1 MGDDE
6 LRDELVTLLVAGHET
21 TATALSWAL
30 ERVLRHPAAL
40 ERLQEG
46 DEAWTDAVVKET
58 LRLRPPITIVARRL
72 AEPTEIGGL
81 HLPAGAVVTPCTHLV
96 HRRPDVYPDPHAFR
110 PERFLERTPGTYTW
124 IPFGG
129 GVRRCLGAAFAEQEM
144 RVVLQALVRSRRLR
158 AARGPPGARAPPD
171 DRHDAGAR
179 RTARRRGARGVTRL
193 SRKEQ
198 QAHTRRALL
207 EAATRVFSRHGLAQG
222 SVEQVAAEAGFTKGA
237 FYANFRSKEELFLAI
252 LDERFAERVQAIDEL
267 MARGGPM
274 EEQAAAG
281 GAEFQDYVRGDPE
294 WERLF
299 FEFAAHAARDDG
311 FRRAFVAR
319 CRTLADRI
327 AEAVAA
333 ARRRGGLRPARRPGA
348 VRAGDLQRGQRRR
361 APAAAGSGRHAR
373 RPALGDAG
381 AADPGRAGEG
391 GAAQRRSARRSRS
404 RRSRWSSGL
413 SCAIGSGAAWSCSR
427 RRLRTPTPCSVR

>member
-1 MGDDE
+1 MTAVAQLPPGPRMPRWLQTIGWVTRPLPFLERCHRRYGDAFTIRLANDETFVMLGDPAAIRDVFTTDPAVARAGEGNQILEPVVGPRSVLILDGREHLAQRKLLLPPFHGERLARQRALMQAVSEEEIASWPVGEPFAAQPRMQALTLEIIIRVVLGVERDDPRAASLREALARMLDAIQSSRLLMPIFLLGPDRVRRLPILRRILDPVDRCLLALVRDRRADPAAQDAEDVLSLLLSARHEDGRPMGDDE

-110 PERFLERTPGTYTW
+110 PERFLDRAPGTYTW

-158 AARGPPGARAPPD
+158 APE
-171 DRHDAGAR
+171 DRPERVRR
-179 RTARRRGARGVTRL
+179 RTIVMAPEHGGRL
-193 SRKEQ
+193 
-198 QAHTRRALL
+198 
-207 EAATRVFSRHGLAQG
+207 
-222 SVEQVAAEAGFTKGA
+222 VA
-237 FYANFRSKEELFLAI
+237 EEL
-252 LDERFAERVQAIDEL
+252 EV
-267 MARGGPM
+267 
-274 EEQAAAG
+274 
-281 GAEFQDYVRGDPE
+281 
-294 WERLF
+294 
-299 FEFAAHAARDDG
+299 
-311 FRRAFVAR
+311 
-319 CRTLADRI
+319 
-327 AEAVAA
+327 
-333 ARRRGGLRPARRPGA
+333 
-348 VRAGDLQRGQRRR
+348 
-361 APAAAGSGRHAR
+361 
-373 RPALGDAG
+373 
-381 AADPGRAGEG
+381 
-391 GAAQRRSARRSRS
+391 
-404 RRSRWSSGL
+404 
-413 SCAIGSGAAWSCSR
+413 
-427 RRLRTPTPCSVR
+427 